1 VREAAGWCRPLP
13 GPAVRV
19 LDVRRLLI
27 GLLLLPALLL
37 TACQQA
43 PADDPAP
50 TTDDVVTTDIADVA
64 VEGETGEKPELSWD
78 GRFEAAETERV
89 VLAEGAPEQ
98 PVVQLG
104 QRVELN
110 YLGVNGRDGTEFDTS
125 FGNPEPASFVLE
137 EGGLIQGFIAALEG
151 VRVGSRVVVGITP
164 EDGYGPSGG
173 QPDAGIEAD
182 DSLIFVIDVLDT
194 TDVLARATGTPVPPM
209 AGLPTV
215 TLAADGTP
223 TVAIPAGPPP
233 KDLLYTQLITGAL
246 PPVQSGQTLTA
257 HYVLVAWETGEVIE
271 SSWAQG
277 APVPLPIGQ
286 GQVMEALDAGLV
298 DQPVGS
304 QIMLVVPPDVASE
317 GATTPVENTLVFVI
331 DILDAR

>member
-1 VREAAGWCRPLP
+1 
-13 GPAVRV
+13 V
-19 LDVRRLLI
+19 LGVRRLLV

-37 TACQQA
+37 SACQDA
-43 PADDPAP
+43 SGEDPAP
-50 TTDDVVTTDIADVA
+50 STSDVVTTDIADVD
-64 VEGETGEKPELSWD
+64 VEGEAGEKPVVSWD
-78 GRFEAAETERV
+78 GRFEAAATERR
-89 VLAEGAPEQ
+89 VLSEGAPDEK
-98 PVVQLG
+98 VVALG
-104 QRVELN
+104 DRVELN

-125 FGNPEPASFVLE
+125 FGNPEPASFVLK
-137 EGGLIQGFIAALEG
+137 EGGLIAGFIAALEG

-164 EDGYGPSGG
+164 EDGYGAQG
-173 QPDAGIEAD
+173 QASAGIEGE

-194 TDVLARATGTPVPPM
+194 TPVLARATGEPVAPM

-215 TLAADGTP
+215 TLGADGTP
-223 TVAIPAGPPP
+223 TVAVPAGPPP
-233 KDLLYTQLITGAL
+233 KKLLYTQLITGAGE
-246 PPVQSGQTLTA
+246 PVQAGQTLTA

-286 GQVMEALDAGLV
+286 GQVMEALDAGLI

-317 GATTPVENTLVFVI
+317 GATTPVENTLIFVI
-331 DILDAR
+331 DILDAQ